1 MPPRSARSADE
12 APRSQLDRQSWI
24 DAAIDVLANDGLDGL
39 RVETLA
45 KRCKVTKGSF
55 YWHFKDRQDL
65 LEAVLAVWKDGR
77 IADIVKQTRAEPGR
91 ELARIYHVIDVYSS
105 ARNSKGIRI
114 ELAVRD
120 WARRDPLAAAVVKEV
135 DAKRLDCAARLF
147 VAGGLTEREAVSRS
161 MLLYAY
167 VFGQSL
173 MMYEGYAADLAQLK
187 GWIADRIAR

>member
-24 DAAIDVLANDGLDGL
+24 DAAIDVLADDGLDGL

-91 ELARIYHVIDVYSS
+91 ELARIYHVIDVYSA

-120 WARRDPLAAAVVKEV
+120 WARRDPLAAAVVTEV

>member
-91 ELARIYHVIDVYSS
+91 ELARIYHVIDVYSA

-173 MMYEGYAADLAQLK
+173 MMYEGYAADLTQLK